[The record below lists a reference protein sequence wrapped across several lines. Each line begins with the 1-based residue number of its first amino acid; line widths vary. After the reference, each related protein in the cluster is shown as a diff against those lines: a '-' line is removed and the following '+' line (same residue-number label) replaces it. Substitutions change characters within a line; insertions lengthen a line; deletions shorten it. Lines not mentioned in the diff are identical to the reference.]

1 MDRVSITYVLVE
13 SYIYKY
19 YYSCETYILNGK
31 IPCVLMK
38 VQNSVSKGILNEL
51 IEGEIKAFFCL
62 LFRKTKEYADVLIV
76 CTTKPKTSNFT
87 N

>member
-1 MDRVSITYVLVE
+1 MDRISITYVLVE
-13 SYIYKY
+13 SDIYKY
-19 YYSCETYILNGK
+19 YYSCETYFKWKN
-31 IPCVLMK
+31 PCVLMK

-51 IEGEIKAFFCL
+51 IEGEIKAFFCW

-76 CTTKPKTSNFT
+76 CTTEPKTSNFT